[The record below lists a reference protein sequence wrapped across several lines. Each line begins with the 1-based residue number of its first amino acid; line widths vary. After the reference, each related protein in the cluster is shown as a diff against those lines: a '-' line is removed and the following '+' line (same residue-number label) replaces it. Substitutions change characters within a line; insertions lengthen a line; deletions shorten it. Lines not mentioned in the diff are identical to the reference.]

1 MFCYIIPL
9 PELLELL
16 PESLDDESLLLDSL
30 ELLLLLEL
38 LLALLE
44 PLGSG
49 VFRFQIF
56 FIFSRISPRF
66 TLRWVMLLANLFKI
80 CFWWLLNSVTQT
92 LFRRCI
98 SRIFLCWTIPRSNSN
113 GMVFI
118 SGDCIGVARSILTG
132 GCISGVANGVLTMLQ
147 SVCDWTIDG
156 IFIVGGFD
164 VELSSILD
172 TTNSLVLVT
181 VFTVKKKRD
190 FCFKFQL
197 SSQIAKVF
205 YGNLKEPTCLGWFRY
220 ILRWPIA
227 WWW

>member
-98 SRIFLCWTIPRSNSN
+98 SRIFLCWTMPRSSSN
-113 GMVFI
+113 GIVFI
-118 SGDCIGVARSILTG
+118 SGDSMAIDRSIITG
-132 GCISGVANGVLTMLQ
+132 RWISGVANVVLTMFQ
-147 SVCDWTIDG
+147 SVCDWTIDWV
-156 IFIVGGFD
+156 FIVGVFD
-164 VELSSILD
+164 VELSSNLD

-181 VFTVKKKRD
+181 VFTVKTKKIFFKMSIMVSNSRD
-190 FCFKFQL
+190 
-197 SSQIAKVF
+197 
-205 YGNLKEPTCLGWFRY
+205 
-220 ILRWPIA
+220 ILR
-227 WWW
+227 